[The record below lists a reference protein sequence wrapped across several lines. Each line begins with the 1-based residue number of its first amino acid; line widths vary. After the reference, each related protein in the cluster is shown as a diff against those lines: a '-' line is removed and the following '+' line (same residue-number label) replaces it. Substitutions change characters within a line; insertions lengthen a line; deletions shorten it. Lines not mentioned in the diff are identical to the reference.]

1 MGDNGLEEELEKTQA
16 VEECVVG
23 GREFWMEEDK
33 ELVTEEGEM
42 WEKRRGLGQRVMRE
56 AERGEVTEKM
66 RDEADKREWDEG
78 GKEVLGKGCVWIK
91 RGSGKGRMGF
101 RGRFSQLRGHRQ
113 RRTGRRKW
121 GDIRDSRN
129 RKGRLMLRWRN

>member
-1 MGDNGLEEELEKTQA
+1 
-16 VEECVVG
+16 
-23 GREFWMEEDK
+23 
-33 ELVTEEGEM
+33 
-42 WEKRRGLGQRVMRE
+42 MRE
-56 AERGEVTEKM
+56 AERGEVTEQM
-66 RDEADKREWDEG
+66 RGEADKRVCMGGEEREG
-78 GKEVLGKGCVWIK
+78 GVWIK

-121 GDIRDSRN
+121 EDIRDSRN